1 MNAKKI
7 KALFI
12 GGAGH
17 SGTTMLSNIF
27 ASHHNTFSV
36 HGESRICDS
45 YNYIS
50 KEYNTLKSDKDKLK
64 FLEDTA
70 FYGVSF
76 KKKLYQYEQK
86 KVNPLR
92 GVLTHYELSNSFH
105 KDYQLI
111 IQRALIKKNLD
122 FFVEKT
128 PSNVFHANEV
138 FTLIPESKLL
148 IIHRDVR
155 DVVAS
160 LKKRYLTL
168 LNNPDVYKHNLEIK
182 KLDKDYNLVIDALM
196 WNRAVLNSYK
206 ALSKYGIKKVK
217 IIRYEDFVNDA
228 EAHTKSICNWLDI
241 DFQPQML
248 DLKARNS
255 ADQNIKRE
263 KGISNSSVANF
274 SKILNQEEVIV
285 VEKYAKKGMQTLNL
299 KPFQKSNGVSR
310 KKVFQYEIESY
321 LKVLSRVRKRLTLM
335 EPKYA
340 LNFSKRFLKKLFSK

>member
-1 MNAKKI
+1 MKKNI

-17 SGTTMLSNIF
+17 SGTTMLSKIF
-27 ASHHNTFSV
+27 ASHHNSFSV
-36 HGESRICDS
+36 NGESRICDS
-45 YNYIS
+45 YSYIS
-50 KEYNTLKSDKDKLK
+50 KEYNKLESDINKLK

-86 KVNPLR
+86 KNNPLKNI
-92 GVLTHYELSNSFH
+92 LSHQKISGSFH
-105 KDYQLI
+105 RDYHLI
-111 IQRALIKKNLD
+111 IQRALTEKNLD

-128 PSNVFHANEV
+128 PSNVFHAKEV

-168 LNNPDVYKHNLEIK
+168 LENPEVYKHNLDTK

-196 WNRAVLNSYK
+196 WNRVVLNSYK
-206 ALSKYGIKKVK
+206 ALSKYGSEKVK

-228 EAHTKSICNWLDI
+228 EAHTKSICDWLDI

-263 KGISNSSVANF
+263 KGVSNSSVANF
-274 SKILNQEEVIV
+274 SKTLNHEEIKV
-285 VEKYAKKGMQTLNL
+285 VEKYAKKGMQTLNI
-299 KPFQKSNGVSR
+299 KPYQKSNIISK

-321 LKVLSRVRKRLTLM
+321 LKVLSRIKKRLTLM